1 MENELIY
8 PQDFITAIN
17 NISTNAFAFINVTY
31 PEGMICTATSSDGA
45 FLGATNNSGQ
55 ELFMIPPPIE
65 EEVTWTINCIDI
77 DATYTNTVIINA
89 ESENKVIN
97 IEMFPVT
104 TVLNNN
110 SWKNISF
117 IAQKGLGDQFWD
129 IGDRKQIILNGKI
142 GTLALSNYT
151 TYVYILDFNHPINKT
166 IQDNNIIFGGFKTA
180 LTGGKDIA
188 LCDSMYYNKSIN
200 TATKYFNMNHYN
212 TTTYDSMNYGGWK
225 GCDFRYDI
233 LGATSTQPSQYG
245 TAVKTTANIGYNAT
259 ENSFVS
265 PLNNTLMTALPKDMR
280 NVLRL
285 WNRYIDVKG
294 NGSWTDANCSTPT
307 IDAGI
312 SLLTEYEVFGS
323 QHSAS
328 QSEEN
333 HQRQMEYYVS
343 GNSKIKYRH
352 DYQNTA
358 VYWWTSSP
366 SSSYATLFIGV
377 SYGTYVSSGTGTSHT
392 SYGLAPVFKI

>member
-1 MENELIY
+1 MPEFVEVSSTSTRVASGKALNDYTWEE
-8 PQDFITAIN
+8 
-17 NISTNAFAFINVTY
+17 ISR
-31 PEGMICTATSSDGA
+31 
-45 FLGATNNSGQ
+45 
-55 ELFMIPPPIE
+55 
-65 EEVTWTINCIDI
+65 
-77 DATYTNTVIINA
+77 
-89 ESENKVIN
+89 
-97 IEMFPVT
+97 
-104 TVLNNN
+104 
-110 SWKNISF
+110 ISQ
-117 IAQKGLGDQFWD
+117 AGLGDIYFD
-129 IGDRKQIILNGKI
+129 IGECKKIILNGTI
-142 GTLALSNYT
+142 GGDLGLSNYN
-151 TYVYILDFNHPINKT
+151 TYVFILDFNHPINKT
-166 IQDNNIIFGGFKTA
+166 ISDNNIIFGGFKDA
-180 LTGGKDIA
+180 LVGGIDIV
-188 LCDSMYYNKSIN
+188 LCGSKYGNFSFREN
-200 TATKYFNMNHYN
+200 QKYFNMNHYGTN
-212 TTTYDSMNYGGWK
+212 GGNYSTNFGGWK

-233 LGATSTQPSQYG
+233 LGATSTPPSIYG